1 MEKKQVSFTYL
12 PSPNK
17 IDQGILPEPKEAR
30 FASINE
36 FLDVAKSETFERTIG
51 KDARILQA
59 SIGRE
64 RVTPHTVG
72 DMVALAVQEN
82 SLDFQWDGFKKP
94 LYSSVMKAFQKG
106 TPFSDIDLGNVTVG
120 NMRYEVSVN
129 SLEFIENERYF
140 YLHPQTGRET
150 PDGKNVEVSEVAGVG
165 LPVNMFAGMSFEQF
179 QTSMEKLMTDHIHK
193 HNLEETAERKSQIWK
208 KYDATRVLQ
217 SAR

>member
-72 DMVALAVQEN
+72 DMVALAAKEN
-82 SLDFQWDGFKKP
+82 SLDFQWDGFKKT
-94 LYSSVMKAFQKG
+94 LYSSVMKVFHKG
-106 TPFSDIDLGNVTVG
+106 TPFGDIDLGNVTVG

-150 PDGKNVEVSEVAGVG
+150 PDRKSVEVSELAGVG
-165 LPVNMFAGMSFEQF
+165 LPLNMFVGKSFEQF

-193 HNLEETAERKSQIWK
+193 HNLEEIAERKSQIWK
-208 KYDATRVLQ
+208 TYDATRALQ